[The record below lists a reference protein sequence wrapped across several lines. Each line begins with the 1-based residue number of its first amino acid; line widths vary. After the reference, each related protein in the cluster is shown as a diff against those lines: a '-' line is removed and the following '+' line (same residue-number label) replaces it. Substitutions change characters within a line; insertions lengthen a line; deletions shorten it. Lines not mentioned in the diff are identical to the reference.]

1 MRKQIKIKRRIIS
14 IVLLILIAIVAI
26 VGNTYSKY
34 ISKVEG
40 KGVIQVAKWAFLV
53 NGETASMTNINLA
66 QNYENSTIIPNRIA
80 PGTEGFFDIVID
92 TTGSEV
98 GIEYNVKFSEEKN
111 KPENMKFQYENKVV
125 SSIFDL
131 EEELKG
137 IIDANAEEKIKTFKI
152 KWFWDYETK
161 EENQIK
167 DIQDTKDGINLGEYS
182 FNVTVTGTQLD
193 PKLI

>member
-14 IVLLILIAIVAI
+14 IVLLILIAIIAI

-53 NGETASMTNINLA
+53 NGQTASMTNINLA

-137 IIDANAEEKIKTFKI
+137 IIDANAEEKIKTFRI